1 LVNGLLVAALAGGG
15 LWVYSSFAPADAS
28 DAGTTGGLTRTVA
41 VSRGTVTATVS
52 ATGAVRSASTAT
64 ASFGTNGTV
73 KTIAVAVG
81 TKVAKGTTL
90 ATIDDTAAKRQLAAA
105 EDDLDA
111 ANDALDRADD
121 AKGDTSAA
129 QSQVDQAQR
138 DVDTANDAVTG
149 TVLKAPM
156 AGTVTAVN
164 GTLGGPSSGSSAS
177 ASSGSTTGASGTS
190 RSTTSTST
198 GSGFV
203 TIEDLGHL
211 EVAATVAEADATKL
225 RKGQSAT
232 VTWNALPDARSDAT
246 LTAVDPT
253 ATTSGDVVTYGAT
266 LSLAKLPAGVRAGQT
281 VQVSVVVGKVENA
294 VTVISAAVTGSGARH
309 TVTVDQNG
317 QHVTRDVQ
325 VGLAGGQTTQITA
338 GLDVG
343 EQVVVTIPTG
353 GGGAQT
359 GNQPGGGFRFPGG
372 GGLTGGGA
380 TGGGFRGGTGGRQ
393 GAGR

>member
-1 LVNGLLVAALAGGG
+1 MVNGLLVAALAGGG

-28 DAGTTGGLTRTVA
+28 DAGTAGGLTRTVA

-64 ASFGTNGTV
+64 ASFGTSGTV

-111 ANDALDRADD
+111 ANDALDRASD

-129 QSQVDQAQR
+129 QSQVDQAER
-138 DVDTANDAVTG
+138 DVDAARDAVAG

-164 GTLGGPSSGSSAS
+164 GTLGGPSSGSSS
-177 ASSGSTTGASGTS
+177 SSGGTS
-190 RSTTSTST
+190 RSSTSTSSTTTTTT

-266 LSLAKLPAGVRAGQT
+266 LSLAKLPTGVRAGQT
-281 VQVSVVVGKVENA
+281 VQVSVVVGKVEDA

-325 VGLAGGQTTQITA
+325 VGLEGGQTTQITS

-343 EQVVVTIPTG
+343 EQVVITIPTG
-353 GGGAQT
+353 SGGGTQT

-372 GGLTGGGA
+372 GGFTGGGA

>member
-1 LVNGLLVAALAGGG
+1 MPVRLRPAWLVNGLLVAALAGGG

-28 DAGTTGGLTRTVA
+28 DAGTAGGLTRTVA

-64 ASFGTNGTV
+64 ASFGTSGTV

-81 TKVAKGTTL
+81 TK
-90 ATIDDTAAKRQLAAA
+90 
-105 EDDLDA
+105 DDLDA
-111 ANDALDRADD
+111 ANDALDRAED

-138 DVDTANDAVTG
+138 DVDAANDAVAG

-177 ASSGSTTGASGTS
+177 SGSTTGATGTS
-190 RSTTSTST
+190 RSTTSTSS

-211 EVAATVAEADATKL
+211 EVGATVAEADATKL

-281 VQVSVVVGKVENA
+281 VQVSVVVGEVENA

-325 VGLAGGQTTQITA
+325 VGLAGGQTTQITS

-359 GNQPGGGFRFPGG
+359 GDQPGGGFRFPGG

>member
-1 LVNGLLVAALAGGG
+1 
-15 LWVYSSFAPADAS
+15 
-28 DAGTTGGLTRTVA
+28 
-41 VSRGTVTATVS
+41 
-52 ATGAVRSASTAT
+52 VRSASTAT
-64 ASFGTNGTV
+64 ASFGTSGTV

-81 TKVAKGTTL
+81 TKVAKGATL
-90 ATIDDTAAKRQLAAA
+90 ATVDDTAAKRQLAAA

-111 ANDALDRADD
+111 ANDALDRAED

-129 QSQVDQAQR
+129 QAQVDQAER
-138 DVDTANDAVTG
+138 DVDAANDAVAG

-164 GTLGGPSSGSSAS
+164 GTLGGPSAGSSSGSSGS
-177 ASSGSTTGASGTS
+177 SSGSGSTAGGSGTS
-190 RSTTSTST
+190 RSTTSTSS

-225 RKGQSAT
+225 RKGQAAT

-266 LSLAKLPAGVRAGQT
+266 FSLAKLPEGVRAGQT
-281 VQVSVVVGKVENA
+281 VQVAVVVGKVENA

-309 TVTVDQNG
+309 TVTVDQDG
-317 QHVTRDVQ
+317 QHVSRDVQ
-325 VGLAGGQTTQITA
+325 VGLEGGQTTQITS

-343 EQVVVTIPTG
+343 DQVVVTIPTG
-353 GGGAQT
+353 GGGGTQT